1 MSDAVLV
8 RAIEAAEQGDL
19 TSLRELHA
27 QGLLAS
33 LQDEQQQQRQQE
45 RRQQQQQQAAWS
57 SLASPV
63 HHAARAGS
71 LTALRFLVG
80 EARLSARIR
89 TGPARAS
96 PAHDAAARG
105 QLACLRYLLEDGACD
120 SEERDGAGCTVLHVA
135 ARFGCTAV
143 VNWLLQSGRCDPRAV
158 TEARAL
164 PIHYSAVR
172 GDPDSTNAL
181 LQAAPDTVNAR
192 TREGVTPVYLA
203 CQEGHLF
210 LLQRLVEKW
219 GADVTIQSE
228 DGMTPL
234 HAAAQN
240 GHTPL
245 LAWLTEFTVLNL
257 NHVDGD
263 GVSPLH
269 FAAGGGHCSTM
280 DWLLA
285 HGAKN
290 QVDLTGCYPLHD
302 AADNGHIKCCEI
314 LLMHE
319 ADVNAKDSWGYTPV
333 DLAEENGHTEC
344 VEYLL
349 FQRHNSCEQGA
360 TNRKPG
366 RRVTFKLTEGD
377 EIPGSEMDDYEAA
390 ELPKLSDLLV
400 AADTDVESSIDI
412 PEPESEGERDFDVI
426 SITAEEHSYVP
437 PQAPPP
443 PSHPQINRYDGASLY
458 KTLPCKSGV
467 KKNNLKASSSLNFE
481 LIEELKAGKSLKPTQ
496 NSNGRL
502 ITFVEWNE
510 AKKHE
515 ISDCSSNAE
524 AGVGVTPDEEK
535 SCSSESSN
543 APVTHTSNEETPSK
557 PLNDVSPPSNLNCD
571 FKSEISPANVIII
584 PLHPDKKKYN

>member
-1 MSDAVLV
+1 MSDSVLA

-27 QGLLAS
+27 QGLLTS
-33 LQDEQQQQRQQE
+33 LQDEHQQQEQE
-45 RRQQQQQQAAWS
+45 RQQQQQAAWS

-71 LTALRFLVG
+71 LTALRFLIG
-80 EARLSARIR
+80 EARMSARIR

-120 SEERDGAGCTVLHVA
+120 SEERDSAGCTVLHVA

-143 VNWLLQSGRCDPRAV
+143 VNWLLQSGRCDPCAA
-158 TEARAL
+158 TEALAL

-172 GDPDSTNAL
+172 GDPDSMNAL

-219 GADVTIQSE
+219 GADVMIQSE

-257 NHVDGD
+257 NNVDGD

-349 FQRHNSCEQGA
+349 FQRHNSCEQGP

-377 EIPGSEMDDYEAA
+377 DISGSEMDDDEAA
-390 ELPKLSDLLV
+390 QLPELSDLPV
-400 AADTDVESSIDI
+400 AADTDMESNTDI
-412 PEPESEGERDFDVI
+412 PESESEGERDSDII
-426 SITAEEHSYVP
+426 SITADEYSFLP

-467 KKNNLKASSSLNFE
+467 KKINLKASSSLNFE
-481 LIEELKAGKSLKPTQ
+481 LIAELKAGKCLKPTQ

-502 ITFVEWNE
+502 ITFVDGNE
-510 AKKHE
+510 DKKPE
-515 ISDCSSNAE
+515 MNDCSSNAE
-524 AGVGVTPDEEK
+524 AGVGVTPDEEN
-535 SCSSESSN
+535 SFSSESSS
-543 APVTHTSNEETPSK
+543 APGAHKHNEEIPSK
-557 PLNDVSPPSNLNCD
+557 PLNDVSPLSNLNCD

-584 PLHPDKKKYN
+584 PLHSDKKYN

>member
-120 SEERDGAGCTVLHVA
+120 SE
-135 ARFGCTAV
+135 
-143 VNWLLQSGRCDPRAV
+143 
-158 TEARAL
+158 
-164 PIHYSAVR
+164 
-172 GDPDSTNAL
+172 
-181 LQAAPDTVNAR
+181 
-192 TREGVTPVYLA
+192 
-203 CQEGHLF
+203 
-210 LLQRLVEKW
+210 
-219 GADVTIQSE
+219 
-228 DGMTPL
+228 
-234 HAAAQN
+234 
-240 GHTPL
+240 
-245 LAWLTEFTVLNL
+245 TEFTVLNL